1 MSPTG
6 RSIVEI
12 AQFIVVIVVIRGS
25 TNNVTPVDFDSNVIS
40 NCLYNAKANEMLNV
54 RFVRWIF
61 FREIAEKE
69 YFVYLKFIYNSLN
82 PYRIYA
88 YILLR

>member
-54 RFVRWIF
+54 
-61 FREIAEKE
+61 
-69 YFVYLKFIYNSLN
+69 
-82 PYRIYA
+82 
-88 YILLR
+88 